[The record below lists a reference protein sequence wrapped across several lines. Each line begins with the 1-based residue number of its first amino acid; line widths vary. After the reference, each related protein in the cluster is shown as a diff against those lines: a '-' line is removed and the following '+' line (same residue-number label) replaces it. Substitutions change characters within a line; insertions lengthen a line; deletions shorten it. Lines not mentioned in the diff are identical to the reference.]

1 MFRPVEMLNKIVMF
15 RPVQEALNLKLD
27 LERAQKGLS
36 VLLPEPLYILFSQVR
51 LSELNLLSYKV
62 HHNNILTQPF

>member
-51 LSELNLLSYKV
+51 LSELNLLPYKV

>member
-1 MFRPVEMLNKIVMF
+1 MFKPVQMLNKILMF

-36 VLLPEPLYILFSQVR
+36 VLLPEPLYILFSQVL
-51 LSELNLLSYKV
+51 LSQLNLLPYIV
-62 HHNNILTQPF
+62 HHNNILTQAF